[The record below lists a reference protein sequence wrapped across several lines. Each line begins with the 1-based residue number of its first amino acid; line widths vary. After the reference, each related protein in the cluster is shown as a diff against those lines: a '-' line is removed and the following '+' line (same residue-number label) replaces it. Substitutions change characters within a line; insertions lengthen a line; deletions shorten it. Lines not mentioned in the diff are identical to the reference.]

1 MDKNELDEDTFRIN
15 KNLVS
20 PFLNTIRI
28 IIKGKYFL
36 QNEKMCYKFYWIEEI
51 PPKKKKEKRNKL

>member
-1 MDKNELDEDTFRIN
+1 MDKNELDEDTFWIN

-36 QNEKMCYKFYWIEEI
+36 
-51 PPKKKKEKRNKL
+51 

>member
-20 PFLNTIRI
+20 PFLNTI
-28 IIKGKYFL
+28 
-36 QNEKMCYKFYWIEEI
+36 QNNHKRKILSLDRENMCYKFYWIEEI
-51 PPKKKKEKRNKL
+51 PPKKKERKKK